1 MSYNKLWLCVTT
13 NKICSAKILVKL
25 KPIAA
30 IFNWHAITCM
40 YVPGTVHKHYCKIKC
55 FKIHVGVFYYNVD

>member
-1 MSYNKLWLCVTT
+1 MSYNKLWVCVTT

-30 IFNWHAITCM
+30 IFNWHAIM
-40 YVPGTVHKHYCKIKC
+40 YQVQFTNTIVKL
-55 FKIHVGVFYYNVD
+55 NVLKFM